1 MSDYNDPYDAL
12 GITEESIN
20 PTDEIVQTINSGID
34 APEVSME
41 SFMETVNKLSGST
54 PVTDN
59 SQMGGITIM
68 AQRPPQIRI
77 LSSDGNAYRVYMRS
91 DIKFG
96 PKDINNLC
104 RFLDT
109 RTPDQVVYFIL
120 GMDLCV
126 EQAAL
131 IGPIISSIMTCKART
146 VGMAMGLCSLPETM
160 IWSYCSDRQVLR
172 YGAISYS
179 RPEFIKECPQYE
191 SYFREAFAKGV
202 DLNIISKEEVEEVFT
217 KNKEIVKFYTD
228 FK

>member
-12 GITEESIN
+12 GLSEENIN
-20 PTDEIVQTINSGID
+20 VTDEVEHSISAGVDTQE
-34 APEVSME
+34 ASME
-41 SFMETVNKLSGST
+41 SFMETRSRLVGTDHST
-54 PVTDN
+54 DD
-59 SQMGGITIM
+59 SSMGGITITT
-68 AQRPPQIRI
+68 QRPPQIRI
-77 LSSDGNAYRVYMRS
+77 LSNDGSSYRVYMRS
-91 DIKFG
+91 DIQFQ

-109 RTPDQVVYFIL
+109 RTPNQVVYFML
-120 GMDLCV
+120 GMDICV
-126 EQAAL
+126 EQSAL
-131 IGPIISSIMTCKART
+131 IGPIVSAIMTCKART

-172 YGAISYS
+172 YGAICYS

-191 SYFREAFAKGV
+191 SYYREAFAKGV
-202 DLNIISKEEVEEVFT
+202 ELNVITKEEVEEVFT